1 MSKKKHYFLGHFP
14 CPACRAPVRIRTS
27 HQVLDGLREQ
37 YGNCTNPYCGA
48 SYVLRTE
55 VANLLSPPSAL
66 FADNVK
72 AIPVCNDVSA
82 LLAGMVREYV
92 SRPWQG
98 ILSRDDKIN
107 ACREY
112 LQGVIEIDDHRAELL
127 AAHAIA
133 EQESADVAANWSLA
147 LDESTSACV
156 ILKNGA
162 QRYAI
167 SLKELAGFSEARRA
181 ALEDGRDTLQ
191 TRLL

>member
-1 MSKKKHYFLGHFP
+1 MRKKHYFLSHFP
-14 CPACRAPVRIRTS
+14 CPACGAPLRIRGSNQT
-27 HQVLDGLREQ
+27 LDAMREQ
-37 YGNCTNPYCGA
+37 YGTCSNPHCGA
-48 SYVLRTE
+48 SYLLRTE
-55 VANLLSPPSAL
+55 VAKQLSPPSAL
-66 FADNVK
+66 FAHK
-72 AIPVCNDVSA
+72 AKIPVCEDFGA
-82 LLAGMVREYV
+82 QLHDIAREYV
-92 SRPWQG
+92 ARPWQG

-112 LQGVIEIDDHRAELL
+112 LQGVVDIDDRRAELL

-147 LDESTSACV
+147 LDESTSVCV
-156 ILKNGA
+156 ILKNGV

-167 SLKELAGFSEARRA
+167 SLKELAEFTEARRA